1 MQFFRVLYATKYLNK
16 INKTPKNGRNELQ
29 TGRCCVP
36 WTRLTTKKVCVRL
49 YTSADTVTLPTFAA
63 ERRAAVQMDRKEAAP
78 AADGPTA
85 ANPPH
90 AAAAVD

>member
-1 MQFFRVLYATKYLNK
+1 MQIFRVLYATKYLNK

-29 TGRCCVP
+29 TGRCCAP
-36 WTRLTTKKVCVRL
+36 WTRLTKQVCVRHH
-49 YTSADTVTLPTFAA
+49 TSADTVTPPTFAA
-63 ERRAAVQMDRKEAAP
+63 ERRAAVEMDRKEAAP